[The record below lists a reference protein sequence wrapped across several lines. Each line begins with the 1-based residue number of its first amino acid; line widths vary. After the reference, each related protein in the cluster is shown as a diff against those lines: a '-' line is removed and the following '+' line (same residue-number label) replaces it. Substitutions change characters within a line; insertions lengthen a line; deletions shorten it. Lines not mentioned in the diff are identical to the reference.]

1 MITIIIVVVT
11 AIVSIICFSSE
22 DLFRKFDFEPYDVVR
37 KNEWY
42 RFISHGFVHAD
53 WVHLI
58 VNMLVF
64 FSFGIHVE
72 SIFKGLEDSHQ
83 LFSAPLA
90 YVVLYF
96 GGMIIATLSTF
107 FKRKDD
113 PNYASVGASGA
124 VSAVLFTSIFFSPL
138 DKILFYG
145 VIPMPG
151 FVFGILYLIY
161 STYMGRSGRGNVNHD
176 AHLWGAIFG
185 FIFPLFIQP
194 SLLLHFISQF

>member
-1 MITIIIVVVT
+1 MITLIIVAVT
-11 AIVSIICFSSE
+11 AIVSIICFRSE

-72 SIFKGLEDSHQ
+72 SIFKGLEASHL
-83 LFSAPLA
+83 LFSAPLT
-90 YVVLYF
+90 YVILYF

-107 FKRKDD
+107 FKHKDD

-151 FVFGILYLIY
+151 FVFGILYLVY
-161 STYMGRSGRGNVNHD
+161 STFMGRSGRGNVNHD

-194 SLLLHFISQF
+194 SLLQQFISQF